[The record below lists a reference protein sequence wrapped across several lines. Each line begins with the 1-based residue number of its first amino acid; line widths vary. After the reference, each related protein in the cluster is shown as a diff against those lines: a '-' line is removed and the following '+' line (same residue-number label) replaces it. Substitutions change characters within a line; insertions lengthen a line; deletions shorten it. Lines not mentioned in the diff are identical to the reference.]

1 MFLNGNDTRNEVTP
15 VKLDLELLKQ
25 ARLDK
30 GYTQDD
36 MTKLLEWKS
45 RSMYAK
51 RENGQ
56 VSMGADELIAIARI
70 LGYKKSEVG
79 IFFK

>member
-1 MFLNGNDTRNEVTP
+1 
-15 VKLDLELLKQ
+15 
-25 ARLDK
+25 
-30 GYTQDD
+30 

>member
-1 MFLNGNDTRNEVTP
+1 MKLN
-15 VKLDLELLKQ
+15 LELLQ
-25 ARLDK
+25 NARKDN

-36 MTKLLEWKS
+36 MTKLLGWKS

-56 VSMGADELIAIARI
+56 VSIGADELIAIARI